1 MLNFI
6 YSWIYHAE
14 NLNQSKIQSGNSC
27 NHSQRGHRAISH
39 VSNLN
44 IFLENNISNWNS
56 NNWSNCNNLHL
67 FFLLTY
73 SNRDN
78 KCNLPKQSRNICNV
92 HWLQGRWNGGVARA
106 ISFLSSYFVA
116 FSRYMNFKKSFRN
129 FLRKNI

>member
-1 MLNFI
+1 MCMYTDNAVQPIVSICHLHVVD
-6 YSWIYHAE
+6 HAE

-67 FFLLTY
+67 FFYLLTLIETTNVIY
-73 SNRDN
+73 
-78 KCNLPKQSRNICNV
+78 QSKVVIYVMCIGCRA
-92 HWLQGRWNGGVARA
+92 GGTEG
-106 ISFLSSYFVA
+106 
-116 FSRYMNFKKSFRN
+116 
-129 FLRKNI
+129 